1 MESNKEQ
8 KQSAA
13 PQQEEN
19 LDLSKTV
26 PISAEEEQKLGAF
39 LQKFQ
44 ASIKGDEE
52 MEGIFG
58 NTINKW
64 SN

>member
-1 MESNKEQ
+1 MEATKEESQ
-8 KQSAA
+8 PASAEA
-13 PQQEEN
+13 EPT

-26 PISAEEEQKLGAF
+26 PISAEEEKKLGAF
-39 LQKFQ
+39 LQRFQ

-58 NTINKW
+58 NTIDKW
-64 SN
+64 SS